1 MGIQIAPVV
10 HGEAQLRERWGD
22 NGAQVIMD
30 TCGAKMFFPG
40 ITDPATLDMAAKVC
54 GQVSLKQRGLN
65 GEDYYSQ
72 FDIIDPAMARELPK
86 GRALVIRGGLSPV
99 IVKTPRAWR
108 APEYR
113 AARRRHQA
121 IAALVP
127 AAAYRSITEAV
138 PAGSLPSEPV
148 LEPAG
153 VQPGDGGDYPWSTR

>member
-1 MGIQIAPVV
+1 
-10 HGEAQLRERWGD
+10 
-22 NGAQVIMD
+22 MD

-54 GQVSLKQRGLN
+54 GQVSLKQRGLT

-72 FDIIDPAMARELPK
+72 VDIIDPAMARELPK

-99 IVKTPRAWR
+99 IVTTPRAWR

-113 AARRRHQA
+113 AAKRRRQTT
-121 IAALVP
+121 AALVP
-127 AAAYRSITEAV
+127 AAAYQSITETI
-138 PAGSLPSEPV
+138 PAGALPEEPV

-153 VQPGDGGDYPWSTR
+153 VHPGEGSDYPWSTR

>member
-1 MGIQIAPVV
+1 
-10 HGEAQLRERWGD
+10 
-22 NGAQVIMD
+22 
-30 TCGAKMFFPG
+30 MFFPG

-113 AARRRHQA
+113 AARRRRQA

-127 AAAYRSITEAV
+127 AAAYRSVAEAV
-138 PAGSLPSEPV
+138 PAGPPPSDPV
-148 LEPAG
+148 LEPVG
-153 VQPGDGGDYPWSTR
+153 VQPADGGHYPWSTR

>member
-1 MGIQIAPVV
+1 
-10 HGEAQLRERWGD
+10 
-22 NGAQVIMD
+22 
-30 TCGAKMFFPG
+30 MFFPG

-54 GQVSLKQRGLN
+54 GQVSLKQKGLN

-108 APEYR
+108 TPEYR
-113 AARRRHQA
+113 AAKRRRQA

-127 AAAYRSITEAV
+127 APAYRSIAEAI
-138 PAGSLPSEPV
+138 PEALPSEELV

-153 VQPGDGGDYPWSTR
+153 GQGGPGDNGGDYPWST

>member
-1 MGIQIAPVV
+1 
-10 HGEAQLRERWGD
+10 
-22 NGAQVIMD
+22 
-30 TCGAKMFFPG
+30 MFFPG

-99 IVKTPRAWR
+99 IVKSPRAWR

-113 AARRRHQA
+113 AAKRRHQA

-127 AAAYRSITEAV
+127 AAAYRSITEAI
-138 PAGSLPSEPV
+138 PAGPPPSEPV
-148 LEPAG
+148 LEPVG
-153 VQPGDGGDYPWSTR
+153 GQPADGDYPWSTG